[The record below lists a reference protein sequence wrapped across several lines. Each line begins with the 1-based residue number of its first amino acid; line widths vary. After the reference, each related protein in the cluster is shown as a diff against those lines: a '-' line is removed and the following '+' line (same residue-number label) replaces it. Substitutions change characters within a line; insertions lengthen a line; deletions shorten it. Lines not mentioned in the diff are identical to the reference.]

1 MKERLNQEIKN
12 TALMAAG
19 LFIASIAYK
28 IFLIPN
34 QVVSGGFTGIG
45 QLAHHFTGLS
55 VGTVNIL
62 LNVPFFLLS
71 MKSMGMRFGV
81 RSLIA
86 MLGLS
91 LLIDLLPFPQATD
104 DLMLAS
110 VYGGVTMGIGFGLI
124 LRGSATTGG
133 TDMLAALLHRVF
145 PQIRV
150 SIGIFLIDGLVIV
163 ASAFVFEPQS
173 AMYGLISA
181 FISNVLVDVVLE
193 GPNAAHA
200 YFIISDRSEE
210 IARRILE
217 EMDRGVTA
225 LNAMGMYS
233 RTEKKVLLCVVN
245 RFQAMYL
252 RRVVFAVDPGAF
264 VFSTRANEV
273 LGEGFSTDIIN
284 QKQ

>member
-1 MKERLNQEIKN
+1 MKDRLNQEIKN
-12 TALMAAG
+12 AVLMAAG

-34 QVVSGGFTGIG
+34 RVVSGGFTGIG
-45 QLAHHFTGLS
+45 QLVYHFTGLS
-55 VGTVNIL
+55 VGTVNII

-71 MKSMGMRFGV
+71 MKSMGMRFGL

-86 MLGLS
+86 MFGLS

-104 DLMLAS
+104 DLMLAA

-145 PQIRV
+145 PQVRV

-200 YFIISDRSEE
+200 YFIISDKSDE
-210 IARRILE
+210 IARHILE

-225 LNAMGMYS
+225 LNAMGMYR

-245 RFQAMYL
+245 RFQTMYL
-252 RRVVFAVDPGAF
+252 RRVVFAVDPSAF

-273 LGEGFSTDIIN
+273 LGEGFSTDIAT
-284 QKQ
+284 QK

>member
-1 MKERLNQEIKN
+1 MKDRLNQEIKN
-12 TALMAAG
+12 AVLMAAG

-45 QLAHHFTGLS
+45 QLVYHFTGLS
-55 VGTVNIL
+55 VGTVNII

-71 MKSMGMRFGV
+71 MKSMGMRFGL

-86 MLGLS
+86 MFGLS

-104 DLMLAS
+104 DLMLAA

-145 PQIRV
+145 PQVRV

-200 YFIISDRSEE
+200 YFIISDKSDE
-210 IARRILE
+210 IARHILE

-225 LNAMGMYS
+225 LNAMGMYR

-245 RFQAMYL
+245 RFQTMYL
-252 RRVVFAVDPGAF
+252 RRVVFAVDPSAF

-273 LGEGFSTDIIN
+273 LGEGFSTDIAT
-284 QKQ
+284 QK

>member
-1 MKERLNQEIKN
+1 MKDRLNQEFKN
-12 TALMAAG
+12 AVLMAVG

-28 IFLIPN
+28 VFLIPN

-45 QLAHHFTGLS
+45 QLVNHFTGIS

-62 LNVPFFLLS
+62 LNVPLFLFSL
-71 MKSMGMRFGV
+71 KSMGMRFGL

-86 MLGLS
+86 MFALS
-91 LLIDLLPFPQATD
+91 LLIDLLPFPPATD
-104 DLMLAS
+104 DLLLSA

-133 TDMLAALLHRVF
+133 TDMLASLVHRF
-145 PQIRV
+145 LPQLRV
-150 SIGIFLIDGLVIV
+150 SISIFLIDGLVIV
-163 ASAFVFEPQS
+163 ASAFLFEPQS

-200 YFIISDRSEE
+200 YFIISDHSEA
-210 IARRILE
+210 IAERIMS

-225 LNAMGMYS
+225 LSAMGMY
-233 RTEKKVLLCVVN
+233 KKTRKQVLLCVVN
-245 RFQAMYL
+245 RFQSMVL
-252 RRVVFAVDPGAF
+252 RRLVFAVDPAAF

-273 LGEGFSTDIIN
+273 LGEGFSTDILTTKN
-284 QKQ
+284 

>member
-1 MKERLNQEIKN
+1 L
-12 TALMAAG
+12 LAA
-19 LFIASIAYK
+19 
-28 IFLIPN
+28 
-34 QVVSGGFTGIG
+34 
-45 QLAHHFTGLS
+45 
-55 VGTVNIL
+55 
-62 LNVPFFLLS
+62 
-71 MKSMGMRFGV
+71 
-81 RSLIA
+81 
-86 MLGLS
+86 
-91 LLIDLLPFPQATD
+91 
-104 DLMLAS
+104 

-133 TDMLAALLHRVF
+133 TDMLAALLHRLL

-200 YFIISDRSEE
+200 YFIISDKSEE
-210 IARRILE
+210 IARHILD

-225 LNAMGMYS
+225 LSAMGMYK

-245 RFQAMYL
+245 RFQTMYL
-252 RRVVFAVDPGAF
+252 RRVVFAVDPDAF

-273 LGEGFSTDIIN
+273 LGEGFSTDVLARN
-284 QKQ
+284 R